1 MLEETIITPNDRQKI
16 QRTISSETG
25 SGFFQKTTKTC
36 NFEGLVPNK
45 KNRLFKNFIVSIASL
60 GPKPPKYPA
69 LARIFYFEVSVC
81 FGTLQCKWPHFGIF
95 QRCNLKMYQVSFNQF
110 AMSRDFSQHSE
121 TAIHY
126 SALRYLTFMRRILHR
141 LLG

>member
-69 LARIFYFEVSVC
+69 LARIFYFEVSGC
-81 FGTLQCKWPHFGIF
+81 FGPL
-95 QRCNLKMYQVSFNQF
+95 
-110 AMSRDFSQHSE
+110 
-121 TAIHY
+121 
-126 SALRYLTFMRRILHR
+126 
-141 LLG
+141 